1 MLASSVKTMEQFI
14 PAAKLKGRSVKRKAG
29 EDDDDRDEPNKKPRK
44 EGAQSK
50 SGGKKRLLNGE
61 EQKGGLVIVRGPPAI
76 PVVADATYAS
86 VDPPT
91 TTTTRPPP
99 PRSSSKPPSN
109 SKPSTTTSKPS
120 SRSSKASASSLE
132 PSTRTHK
139 LQPTEEPD
147 ADEDVRQME
156 AELTHLRKSSQSH
169 ARQASASGI
178 DVRFPSSAVKTPAR
192 KAPQYIDSRTPI
204 PLQETPQN
212 QKNKRLREG
221 RRSSTGMR
229 GKRAS
234 TSLGNS
240 SIITQPH
247 GSVKETSFYKHIDP
261 DLPEAL
267 RARQLLLWCA
277 TRTAGVSTP
286 SSPSSSSTPL
296 PPLSQ
301 DGQKVLKQVQDQV
314 IKWIAEGRI
323 ETPVGLAPD
332 DENVLPNGKGLLR
345 EHEQNV
351 KNRKREDDFLKEI
364 ERCKTEDAAWT
375 EVLQSYNTRQ
385 ANTLANIESRTRTP
399 RRPRARPSTPS
410 AKGKEKEVL
419 DEDWEPWD
427 AELDEKWH
435 PGVELARHVIQ
446 STRDR
451 ASSSDAV
458 QQSPIGR
465 RMGDIEFQVDHL
477 HDIVH
482 QSSQMASQSL
492 RELDIRFARL
502 STALSM
508 KSNPPPPRSGPTIGP
523 RPPQTDP
530 RDLLRA
536 LAYTDA
542 GRPGEAARR
551 AAREVKRAVEGGAS
565 TDIEKVTPVP
575 AAPRTPRR
583 PATPKR
589 SR

>member
-1 MLASSVKTMEQFI
+1 M
-14 PAAKLKGRSVKRKAG
+14 
-29 EDDDDRDEPNKKPRK
+29 
-44 EGAQSK
+44 
-50 SGGKKRLLNGE
+50 
-61 EQKGGLVIVRGPPAI
+61 VIVRGPPAI

-109 SKPSTTTSKPS
+109 SKPSTTTPKLS
-120 SRSSKASASSLE
+120 SRSSKASAPSLE
-132 PSTRTHK
+132 SSTRTHK

-240 SIITQPH
+240 SIISESICRLQRCLAYLCCAAQPH

-364 ERCKTEDAAWT
+364 ERS
-375 EVLQSYNTRQ
+375 VNTY
-385 ANTLANIESRTRTP
+385 
-399 RRPRARPSTPS
+399 
-410 AKGKEKEVL
+410 
-419 DEDWEPWD
+419 
-427 AELDEKWH
+427 
-435 PGVELARHVIQ
+435 
-446 STRDR
+446 
-451 ASSSDAV
+451 
-458 QQSPIGR
+458 
-465 RMGDIEFQVDHL
+465 
-477 HDIVH
+477 
-482 QSSQMASQSL
+482 
-492 RELDIRFARL
+492 L
-502 STALSM
+502 S
-508 KSNPPPPRSGPTIGP
+508 I
-523 RPPQTDP
+523 
-530 RDLLRA
+530 
-536 LAYTDA
+536 
-542 GRPGEAARR
+542 
-551 AAREVKRAVEGGAS
+551 
-565 TDIEKVTPVP
+565 
-575 AAPRTPRR
+575 
-583 PATPKR
+583 
-589 SR
+589 